1 MTSVLFDRLFNNK
14 IIICVG
20 SGGVGKTTVSA
31 SLAVAA
37 AKSGKRVLVM
47 TIDPSKRLK
56 TALGLAPGHETSITR
71 VPNQNYQGEMY
82 ALLLDAE
89 AIFREFV
96 TSSSTDPNL
105 ADRLLKNRLYRQ
117 LSTTLSGSQE
127 FTSLLQLSKI
137 ADEKQTDERFDLII
151 LDTPPAQHAIEFLEA
166 PEKINALFQEKIV
179 RWFIGEDMSG
189 GIIQRM
195 IATGTRTVFSALE
208 RITGSHFMR
217 ELNDFFASVRS
228 VQTKI
233 SEKTQAVETL
243 LHSKTTAFI
252 LVTGF
257 DSAKLREA
265 EELNAY
271 LRSSGF
277 HLDTVIINR
286 AFVQNIEMVE
296 PQVEALASEYEKW
309 RKYHAGREKVYLE
322 YAEKWRQN
330 LSVIRVPDLNRE
342 VAGLAGLEGIA
353 DELSKNTF

>member
-1 MTSVLFDRLFNNK
+1 MTPTLFDRLFKNK
-14 IIICVG
+14 ILICVG

-47 TIDPSKRLK
+47 TIDPSRRLK

-71 VPNQNYQGEMY
+71 VPSQNYQGEMY

-96 TSSSTDPNL
+96 TSSSTNPNL

-137 ADEKQTDERFDLII
+137 ATDERFDLII

-166 PEKINALFQEKIV
+166 PEKINALFQDKIV
-179 RWFIGEDMSG
+179 RWFIGEDTSG

-195 IATGTRTVFSALE
+195 ITTGTRTVLSALE

-233 SEKTQAVETL
+233 SEKTQAVEAL
-243 LHSKTTAFI
+243 LHSNTTAFV

-257 DSAKLREA
+257 DSAKLHEA

-271 LRSSGF
+271 LRASGF

-286 AFVQNIEMVE
+286 AFVQNIEMAE
-296 PQVEALASEYEKW
+296 PQVEALAGEYEKW

-330 LSVIRVPDLNRE
+330 LTVIRVPDLNRE
-342 VAGLAGLEGIA
+342 VAGLTGLEGIA
-353 DELSKNTF
+353 YELSKNAF